1 MVFVLDQHKK
11 PLMPCSEKRARLLL
25 ERGRA
30 RVVRIAPFTIRLMD
44 RLQEHSVLQALR
56 VKLDPGSKTTGVAIT
71 LDGAHGTKAIFL
83 GEIVHKPGIKARLD
97 TRRSLRHG
105 RRYRKTRY
113 RPARFL
119 NRRRPKGWLAPSLEA
134 RVDQTRHAIDK
145 IRAHTPIIAISVEH
159 VRFDTQK
166 LENPEIA
173 GVEYQ
178 QGTLLGYEVREY
190 LLEKWGRACVYCGAT
205 KVPLQVEHIIPKRR
219 GGSNRISNLTLACEP
234 CNLTKGTQ
242 TAAEFGHPDVQ
253 AQARKPLQD
262 AAFMNA
268 TRWRLYEQLKAT
280 GLPLEGG
287 SGGRTK
293 MHRIQHELPKE
304 HYYDALCVGKSTPE
318 AFIDFPVY
326 VQIWSAKGRGHRQ
339 RCRTDRYGFP
349 TRHLS
354 RQKQHFGFHTG
365 DFVQAVISHGKYTG
379 TWTGRATVKASG
391 QIHIVTTT
399 GVHPTT
405 SHRHGRVLQRGN
417 GWVYTQKLSNQERGQ
432 AASSPGL
439 KAEVSAAKF

>member
-1 MVFVLDQHKK
+1 MVFVWDQHKK

-83 GEIVHKPGIKARLD
+83 GEMVHKAGIKVRLD
-97 TRRSLRHG
+97 ARRSLRRG
-105 RRYRKTRY
+105 RRFRHTRY
-113 RPARFL
+113 RPARFR
-119 NRRRPKGWLAPSLEA
+119 NRKRAAGWLPPSLEA
-134 RVDQTRHAIDK
+134 RVDQTLHAVDH
-145 IRAHTPIIAISVEH
+145 IRIHAPITAISVEH

-178 QGTLLGYEVREY
+178 QGTRLGYEVREY
-190 LLEKWGRACVYCGAT
+190 LLDKWGRACVYCGAT
-205 KVPLQVEHIIPKRR
+205 DVPLQVEHIVPKSR
-219 GGSNRISNLTLACEP
+219 GGSNRVSNLTLACEP

-253 AQARKPLQD
+253 VQARKPLQD

-268 TRWRLYEQLKAT
+268 TRWRLYHRLKAT
-280 GLPLEGG
+280 GLPVEGG

-293 MHRIQHELPKE
+293 KQRTEHHLPKE
-304 HYYDALCVGKSTPE
+304 HYYDALCVGESTPDPFTGIP
-318 AFIDFPVY
+318 AY

-339 RCRTDRYGFP
+339 RCRTDQHGFP

-365 DFVQAVISHGKYTG
+365 DFVQAVIPRGKYTG

-391 QIHIVTTT
+391 QIRLVTST

-405 SHRHGRVLQRGN
+405 SYHHCRVLQRGN
-417 GWVYTQKLSNQERGQ
+417 GWVYTQKPSNQERGQ
-432 AASSPGL
+432 AASSTSTRGTARP
-439 KAEVSAAKF
+439 A